1 MEHRRYA
8 TEPATEKLNS
18 FGQEKKMMPAM
29 DYWNGQI
36 REIWRTSACAELN
49 LAASG
54 LSALHIICN
63 TLIVADEFFPRPA
76 SFRCWAAFVAGLRV
90 GMGMDVGVVVGVD
103 AETVCLTTHE

>member
-1 MEHRRYA
+1 
-8 TEPATEKLNS
+8 
-18 FGQEKKMMPAM
+18 MMPAM
-29 DYWNGQI
+29 DYWHGQI

-76 SFRCWAAFVAGLRV
+76 SFRCWAKSGD
-90 GMGMDVGVVVGVD
+90 GHGCGSSCGS
-103 AETVCLTTHE
+103 

>member
-1 MEHRRYA
+1 VVEHRRYA

-76 SFRCWAAFVAGLRV
+76 SFRCWAKSGD
-90 GMGMDVGVVVGVD
+90 GHGCGSSCGS
-103 AETVCLTTHE
+103 